1 MEQEL
6 DKLNPRKGTATNAMA
21 LFLSINTTGV
31 TILPT
36 ETVFYAMVRDAQAP
50 SFRAFTEL
58 VKRG

>member
-1 MEQEL
+1 
-6 DKLNPRKGTATNAMA
+6 
-21 LFLSINTTGV
+21 V